1 MPPEACSHQL
11 TYYDTCLSH
20 LVSVQ
25 EYLWKPGQ
33 VQGGQENNQTTS
45 HSHSESF
52 WTKPQVDTEFTEM
65 KMHITEE
72 ETEKLAATE
81 EVCGE
86 ERETLRAV
94 PGEAAPTAAQEG
106 SL

>member
-1 MPPEACSHQL
+1 
-11 TYYDTCLSH
+11 
-20 LVSVQ
+20 
-25 EYLWKPGQ
+25 
-33 VQGGQENNQTTS
+33 
-45 HSHSESF
+45 
-52 WTKPQVDTEFTEM
+52 M

-94 PGEAAPTAAQEG
+94 PGEAVPTAAQEG